1 MKLHELS
8 EEKLRAETEISGLKD
23 QITTKLCPDWFKQN
37 KGHLKFYKEFE
48 TYEMFNDLIC

>member
-23 QITTKLCPDWFKQN
+23 QITTKLCPD
-37 KGHLKFYKEFE
+37 
-48 TYEMFNDLIC
+48 